1 MSSRIMLVI
10 DTNVLISAIIFKG
23 TPEKILKSIIL
34 ENKFDGAISPE
45 MLAELAKKLK
55 FKFGFPD
62 ELIKEWE
69 LIFKNTFKNM
79 LPFYNTNICRDPDD
93 NKILD
98 LAVFSGAKYIIT
110 GDKDLLSI
118 GKYKDIKIITPA
130 DFFNMVGL

>member
-55 FKFGFPD
+55 FKFSFPD

-130 DFFNMVGL
+130 DFFNMMGL